1 MTKKRKTT
9 KKKSKQASTGLNRIF
24 ITGGIV
30 TLLALAALICYSYC
44 FTEYKGEE
52 CRLNIPRDATDASIS
67 DYLHST
73 LGADMGSKVDRLRRI
88 QGGTATSAHGSY
100 LITPGESALN
110 IGRRLAKGRQT
121 PVKISWAECRTTGD
135 IAARISK
142 SIEADSA
149 ETATAIANVLNS
161 HGVAPENHI
170 GVLLPDTYE
179 VYWSRSAERIVEKI
193 YEAYTALWSDENKAK
208 ARELKLTPE
217 QVSVLA
223 SIAEEETADAEE
235 RAVVARLY
243 INRLNINMP
252 LQADPTVRYAIGD
265 YTIRRVTNKH
275 TRYDS
280 PYNTY
285 LHKGLPPGPIRNP
298 SAKTIRAILNSSPN
312 PYLYMCAKEDF
323 SGKHNFASD
332 YPTHLANAAR
342 YQAELNRR
350 GIR

>member
-1 MTKKRKTT
+1 M
-9 KKKSKQASTGLNRIF
+9 
-24 ITGGIV
+24 
-30 TLLALAALICYSYC
+30 
-44 FTEYKGEE
+44 
-52 CRLNIPRDATDASIS
+52 
-67 DYLHST
+67 
-73 LGADMGSKVDRLRRI
+73 
-88 QGGTATSAHGSY
+88 
-100 LITPGESALN
+100 
-110 IGRRLAKGRQT
+110 
-121 PVKISWAECRTTGD
+121 
-135 IAARISK
+135 
-142 SIEADSA
+142 
-149 ETATAIANVLNS
+149 
-161 HGVAPENHI
+161 
-170 GVLLPDTYE
+170 
-179 VYWSRSAERIVEKI
+179 
-193 YEAYTALWSDENKAK
+193 
-208 ARELKLTPE
+208 
-217 QVSVLA
+217 
-223 SIAEEETADAEE
+223 
-235 RAVVARLY
+235 ARLY